1 MNTTFTA
8 TAATLIKDILA
19 AKAQGKMTS
28 YQALDHAGLAL
39 VEADAKIQKQ
49 LRMIAIHVLD
59 GTPVSFGEDF
69 GAKVDMVLSKCPEC
83 FDSMALY
90 SGAPIEEISFAVEE
104 DHSLRIKMGLIEG
117 VGVVGSVENKTKEET
132 TMTAQELINK
142 IQEAKTKGHVTTYS
156 ALRYAGVD
164 IKQVSPGRQNKF
176 RLFAVNALDN
186 TLNITSY
193 SFVNELQELISKCPA
208 CFNSKSL
215 NDKLSIFPKEKEV
228 EYDDKLRAE
237 IAPANISVS
246 EEVQEEEIPYTVTMP
261 AMGETP
267 VAENTIKEG
276 ETMTNTQDVSNV
288 LAESQQEEKKG
299 KKSKKKAKESVTL
312 DIVSIEECKKSHGF
326 VLSRFEDAMN
336 YVIDQPGFK
345 GKSKLKE
352 ALLDATQEDPNNL
365 IAFLRNPE
373 DFGIAKASITKY
385 ITPILD
391 AVKIPKKKFSRAKF
405 DQILVLEADFDQAD
419 LSNDS
424 KVATVDASYA
434 RRSESLLLE
443 TAAGMKQIKVK
454 VKTAAGH
461 IEERYMWD
469 ARSIVYVTSS
479 EDSAPTYAGIL
490 KGQIELQVKE
500 PLGDDFVAHEQMIR
514 SASNRRLMQGTFIRS
529 EANKFDAR
537 LALLTEIGGHP
548 STLGKEV
555 DAAKDRTSLAA
566 SNSIGTGLFMG
577 KEIIDAPEIHEG
589 AYYVKGG
596 DITILVAKDVK
607 SIVRHGKYFAINKET
622 KQLVLRDAS
631 VEGQEIEQEI
641 TDGLALASERIKTF
655 FDAFAGKPT
664 AGGQF
669 RLAPANKGFMTFV
682 PFLERYFP
690 GVDLILF
697 ESTVKVDIRKFLE
710 ACPDAEA
717 ELRFMNFAAKKTTQ
731 NLELSY
737 QAIHT
742 TALSAKQAIDI
753 AKPALD
759 KYTAVPTNPA
769 ALLSI
774 LNKVGQK
781 EQHTL
786 LDKML
791 TESKL
796 AAQDPYIMKSA
807 VSEAKES
814 LSRLKQGKLPIQG
827 EFKFMLSD
835 VFAII
840 DAMLDGSFMVEEG
853 AGLKAGTAFTLKDG
867 KIMIAGIKFA
877 TNRFPAVSLGEGAG
891 VVSPEHEDI
900 DPRYLEAVALNKG
913 YFVNVIC
920 YSAHDFMA
928 QKQGGADFDGDKSVV
943 IFVKAYVDSIFA
955 IQDKFAPVLDFT
967 IMENGTMEA
976 GCKWEDKIDIPTV
989 VGTPGIVFQDDYKL
1003 IVSEWTPEAVAAFL
1017 MLQDFYDSLTL
1028 QKNRIGEFTDY
1039 STMLHDALRAVLSE
1053 LRVAYKQENEQLI
1066 AKLEWEKKTI
1076 INWQGYGRL
1085 VQGYEIDRPK
1095 KGGAFEIALA
1105 EQLKFITDPGALAY
1119 RLGEW
1124 VQPEEGGDA
1133 YFQWARPIWMKKG
1146 NKNHKKDSV
1155 MTGLYMDIEKRMKN
1169 LDDAVKI
1176 QTINLSKNNV
1186 ILTAMASKIVF
1197 RNDIYKMLQGPILKR
1212 DTAYFKEIEKL
1223 VERREDAIKDAEGE
1237 LTKQQQKDFQDE
1249 FTVIFEKYTGIMD
1262 ELFENATLRDVT
1274 VEEFGFYVYK
1284 AVTERGREQD
1294 TTKVYEGRS
1303 FPFRAALEYVYAA
1316 FMAAEGKTARPGHL
1330 DVFKGRKLEVAGNR
1344 RSNAGLLSDN
1354 FHADRATLVREGEY
1368 MALAFENGVVVD
1380 LYPSYNV
1387 GFGDYEGVV
1396 KVNKVVLPTTAA
1408 KKGNMRV
1415 MLEVTLG

>member
-8 TAATLIKDILA
+8 TAATLIKDILE
-19 AKAQGKMTS
+19 AKAQGRVTS
-28 YQALDHAGLAL
+28 YQALEHAGVAL
-39 VEADAKIQKQ
+39 VEADAKIQTQ

-59 GTPVSFGEDF
+59 GTDVALAEDF
-69 GAKVDMVLSKCPEC
+69 GSKVDIVLAKCPEC

-90 SGAPIEEISFAVEE
+90 MGDPDAEVEFLVEE

-117 VGVVGSVENKTKEET
+117 VGVVGLVGSEGV
-132 TMTAQELINK
+132 
-142 IQEAKTKGHVTTYS
+142 S
-156 ALRYAGVD
+156 AA
-164 IKQVSPGRQNKF
+164 
-176 RLFAVNALDN
+176 
-186 TLNITSY
+186 
-193 SFVNELQELISKCPA
+193 
-208 CFNSKSL
+208 
-215 NDKLSIFPKEKEV
+215 
-228 EYDDKLRAE
+228 
-237 IAPANISVS
+237 
-246 EEVQEEEIPYTVTMP
+246 
-261 AMGETP
+261 GETP
-267 VAENTIKEG
+267 VAENKTKEE
-276 ETMTNTQDVSNV
+276 ETMTNTQDAPNV
-288 LAESQQEEKKG
+288 LAAPQEGKKG
-299 KKSKKKAKESVTL
+299 KESVAL
-312 DIVSIEECKKSHGF
+312 DIISIEECKKAHGF
-326 VLSRFEDAMN
+326 VLNRFEDAMN
-336 YVIDQPGFK
+336 YVMDQPGFK
-345 GKSKLKE
+345 GESKLKE
-352 ALLDATQEDPNNL
+352 ALLVATQEDPNNL

-373 DFGIAKASITKY
+373 EFGVAKSSIGKY

-443 TAAGMKQIKVK
+443 TAAGMKQIKVTLK
-454 VKTAAGH
+454 NGAGH
-461 IEERYMWD
+461 TEVRYMWD
-469 ARSIVYVTSS
+469 ARSIVYVSAS

-490 KGQIELQVKE
+490 EGQIELQVKE
-500 PLGDDFVAHEQMIR
+500 PLSDSYVAHEQLIR

-548 STLGKEV
+548 STLGEQV
-555 DAAKDRTSLAA
+555 DASKDRTSLSA

-577 KEIIDAPEIHEG
+577 KEIVDAPEIHEG

-607 SIVRHGKYFAINKET
+607 SIVRHGKYFAIDKET

-631 VEGQEIEQEI
+631 VEGQEVEQEI

-655 FDAFAGKPT
+655 FDAFAGKAT

-669 RLAPANKGFMTFV
+669 RLAPANKGFMAFV
-682 PFLERYFP
+682 PFLEKYFP

-710 ACPDAEA
+710 VCPDAEA

-731 NLELSY
+731 DIELSY

-742 TALSAKQAIDI
+742 TALSAKQAIEI
-753 AKPALD
+753 AKPTLD
-759 KYTAVPTNPA
+759 KYTSVTENPA

-791 TESKL
+791 SESKL

-807 VSEAKES
+807 VREAKEA
-814 LSRLKQGKLPIQG
+814 LSRLQQGKLPMQG

-840 DAMLDGSFMVEEG
+840 DAMLDGSFMVQEG
-853 AGLKAGTAFTLKDG
+853 VGLKAGTAFTLKGG
-867 KIMIAGIKFA
+867 KIMVAGVEFA

-900 DPRYLEAVALNKG
+900 DARYLEAVALKQG
-913 YFVNVIC
+913 YFENVIC

-928 QKQGGADFDGDKSVV
+928 QKQGGADFDGDKAVV
-943 IFVKAYVDSIFA
+943 IFVKAYVDAVFA
-955 IQDKFAPVLDFT
+955 IQGKFAPVLDFT

-976 GCKWEDKIDIPTV
+976 GCKWEDKIKIPTV

-1003 IVSEWTPEAVAAFL
+1003 VVSEWTPEAVAAFL
-1017 MLQDFYDSLTL
+1017 MLQDFYDSRTL
-1028 QKNRIGEFTDY
+1028 EKNRIGEFTDY
-1039 STMLHDALRAVLSE
+1039 STMLHDALRVVLSE
-1053 LRVAYKQENEQLI
+1053 LRVAYKQENEELI

-1095 KGGAFEIALA
+1095 KGGAFEVELS
-1105 EQLKFITDPGALAY
+1105 EQLSFITDPGALSY
-1119 RLGEW
+1119 RLGKW
-1124 VQPEEGGDA
+1124 IQPEEGGKP
-1133 YFQWARPIWMKKG
+1133 YFKWNRPVWMKNG

-1155 MTGLYMDIEKRMKN
+1155 MTGLYMDIEKRMKD
-1169 LDDAVKI
+1169 LDDAAKI
-1176 QTINLSKNNV
+1176 RTIQLSKENT
-1186 ILTAMASKIVF
+1186 ILTAMHSKIVF
-1197 RNDIYKMLQGPILKR
+1197 RPEIYKMLQQPILNR
-1212 DTAYFKEIEKL
+1212 DSAYFKEIEVL
-1223 VERREDAIKDAEGE
+1223 VDTRDELEKAQDGE
-1237 LTKQQQKDFQDE
+1237 LTKKQSKDFQDE
-1249 FTVIFEKYTGIMD
+1249 FTAIFEKYTESMD

-1274 VEEFGFYVYK
+1274 VEEFGLYVYK
-1284 AVTERGREQD
+1284 AVAERGRKQSSDKEGFD
-1294 TTKVYEGRS
+1294 KVYQGRS
-1303 FPFRAALEYVYAA
+1303 FPFRAAAEYVYAA
-1316 FMAAEGKTARPGHL
+1316 FMAAEAKTARPGYF
-1330 DVFKGRKLEVAGNR
+1330 DVFKGRTLEVRGYR
-1344 RSNAGLLSDN
+1344 RSNAGILSEKV
-1354 FHADRATLVREGEY
+1354 HADRAELVRDGEK
-1368 MALAFENGVVVD
+1368 ASIVFENGVIVD
-1380 LYPSYNV
+1380 VFSEHTPQLGEYT
-1387 GFGDYEGVV
+1387 GVV
-1396 KVNKVVLPTTAA
+1396 KVKQVALNTKPAA
-1408 KKGNMRV
+1408 KQSKSV
-1415 MLEVTLG
+1415 MLEITLG